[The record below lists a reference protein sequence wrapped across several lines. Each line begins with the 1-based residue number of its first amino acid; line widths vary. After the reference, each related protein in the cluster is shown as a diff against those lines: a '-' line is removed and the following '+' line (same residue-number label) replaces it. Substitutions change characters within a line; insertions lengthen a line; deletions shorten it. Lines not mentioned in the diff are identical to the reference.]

1 MSICLK
7 IGFVGLHL
15 NVNTSNMIVQ
25 KEQMNKIHDRFEG
38 YYINPAF
45 HASYIYN
52 QLLYLFFSLV
62 WLLVN
67 PLFEICIDNH

>member
-7 IGFVGLHL
+7 TGFVGLHL
-15 NVNTSNMIVQ
+15 NVNTSNTIVQ
-25 KEQMNKIHDRFEG
+25 KEQMNKIHDRFDG

-45 HASYIYN
+45 HASCIYN

-67 PLFEICIDNH
+67 PLFEIYIDNH